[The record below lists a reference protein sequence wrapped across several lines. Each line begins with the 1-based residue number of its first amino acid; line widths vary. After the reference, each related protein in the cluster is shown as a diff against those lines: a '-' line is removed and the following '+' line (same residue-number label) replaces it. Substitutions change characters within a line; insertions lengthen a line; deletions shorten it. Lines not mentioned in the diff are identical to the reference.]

1 MARNGGMDFIYLAIA
16 FVIVYAVL
24 SQRMDPLW
32 AGLISAALFTGG
44 VAIRVVIGGRG
55 GGL

>member
-1 MARNGGMDFIYLAIA
+1 MASNQGMDFIYLAIA

-24 SQRMDPLW
+24 SQRMEPFW

-44 VAIRVVIGGRG
+44 VAIRVVIGDHG
-55 GGL
+55 G